1 MTFPPESS
9 PGPPLEPLE
18 PLDPRATTLFRIT
31 GLVRGGFLVGGVFL
45 AEWLI
50 ETAVPFLLP
59 TTLAAVL
66 VLISTGA
73 IPPLRYRTWG
83 FALRDSDLLLH
94 YGVLFRTVSI
104 VPHARIQHV
113 DTQRGP
119 LERWLGLTELVVYTA
134 GVRGA
139 ILSIP
144 GLSAERADELRDR
157 LVALSGAGD
166 AV

>member
-1 MTFPPESS
+1 MTGSHDQA
-9 PGPPLEPLE
+9 
-18 PLDPRATTLFRIT
+18 LDPAVEMLHPRATTLFRIA
-31 GLVRGGFLVGGVFL
+31 GIGRGAFLTAGVLL
-45 AEWLI
+45 AEWGL
-50 ETAVPFLLP
+50 EPATPFLLP
-59 TTLAAVL
+59 TLVTAVL
-66 VLISTGA
+66 VLVSA
-73 IPPLRYRTWG
+73 AVIPPLRYRAWG
-83 FALRDSDLLLH
+83 FALRGSDLLLR

-113 DTQRGP
+113 DTRRGP
-119 LERWLGLTELVVYTA
+119 LERWLGLSELVVYTA

-144 GLSAERADELRDR
+144 GLSTSRADELRDR